1 MEDTIGLLGA
11 KGSGKD
17 TLAAYL
23 TADLGYE
30 RTSFAEELY
39 RQVAA
44 TYGITVE
51 HLSRRDTKETALPF
65 LALKQCQDLH
75 FVEIALQS
83 LTGSMRLRRDCLAYA
98 ATGAMPAHA
107 SARRVKTL
115 LNAARSPRWVM
126 QLWGTEYRRKSKYG
140 VDSYWLDI
148 VAAVIAKQPHKRFVI
163 TDVRFINEAKFVEQL
178 GGTLIRI
185 RRLLLEEREAADR
198 ARNGTAAHPSEV
210 ELLNYPGPYEV
221 FNTEGDPGSL
231 KRGFDQLGLVAS
243 AQAA

>member
-1 MEDTIGLLGA
+1 MQDTIGLLGA

-23 TADLGYE
+23 VAELGYE

-65 LALKQCQDLH
+65 LALKHCQDLQ

-83 LTGSMRLRRDCLAYA
+83 LTGSARLRQACLAYA
-98 ATGAMPAHA
+98 ATGTVPAHA
-107 SARRVKTL
+107 PARRVKAL
-115 LNAARSPRWVM
+115 LHAGRSPRWVM

-148 VAAVIAKQPHKRFVI
+148 VAQVIAAHPHQRFVI

-178 GGTLIRI
+178 GGVLIRI

-210 ELLNYPGPYEV
+210 ELLNYAGPLEV
-221 FNTEGDPGSL
+221 FNTEGDPSSL
-231 KRGFDQLGLVAS
+231 KRGFDQLGLAL
-243 AQAA
+243 AAKAA